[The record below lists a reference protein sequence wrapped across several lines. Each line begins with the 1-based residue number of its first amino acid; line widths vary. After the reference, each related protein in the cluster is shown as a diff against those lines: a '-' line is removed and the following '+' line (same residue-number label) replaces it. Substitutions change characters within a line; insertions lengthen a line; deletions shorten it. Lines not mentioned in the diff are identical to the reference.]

1 MLDAVFNPVISFFFF
16 PSTSS
21 LDRHMQTH
29 HGHHKPFRCKLC
41 SFKSS
46 YNSRLKTHVLKAHAG
61 ELLFAVHSF
70 SEFEIQQSLILK
82 REILSRL
89 LHTHENKLSLKSSC
103 IQFYL
108 NLIKIKE
115 WPKGKI
121 ILSSMSP
128 MSQSIHST
136 SMYPLTDF
144 CYSNGLCF
152 FFLREISKLQ
162 RLSNGS
168 ARIGTSTKS
177 NFQLK

>member
-1 MLDAVFNPVISFFFF
+1 MLDAVFNPVISFFFFF

-89 LHTHENKLSLKSSC
+89 LHTHENKFSLKSSC

-108 NLIKIKE
+108 NLIKIRE

-121 ILSSMSP
+121 IPSPMSP

-144 CYSNGLCF
+144 CYSRAL
-152 FFLREISKLQ
+152 FFLREISKLH

-177 NFQLK
+177 NFQLQ